1 MPGESKESTPYNGLN
16 GEAPYTLNLVYST
29 NSQTDYI
36 HTICDTWAG
45 CTAG

>member
-1 MPGESKESTPYNGLN
+1 MLTSIDVKFIFDRVHLGLSSLR
-16 GEAPYTLNLVYST
+16 ADTLNLVYS
-29 NSQTDYI
+29 SDYI